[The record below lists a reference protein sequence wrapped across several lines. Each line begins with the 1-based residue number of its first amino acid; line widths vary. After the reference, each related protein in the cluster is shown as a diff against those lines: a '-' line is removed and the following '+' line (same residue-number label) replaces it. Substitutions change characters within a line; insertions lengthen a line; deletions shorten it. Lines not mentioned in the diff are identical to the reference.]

1 MIFPQAAK
9 GQSSKSQTE
18 KLQLAPCGKTTAK
31 HAKVKQRKG
40 QPIQT
45 SKVVQWL
52 FPLQY
57 AHQAKQGHHLVQHS
71 HTYIKAAQST
81 YNMSVMDSLMQSFF
95 IWPLT
100 CCLETRKC
108 IFLYEFIFHVGLN
121 CSTSFHNGNVL
132 NWMGKIDHSS
142 KVSQLLIYFT
152 CFNQYVNNS
161 VNLAL
166 KNITRTPSPLPPL
179 SPSTIIICEIPL
191 HPTKYKKT

>member
-1 MIFPQAAK
+1 
-9 GQSSKSQTE
+9 
-18 KLQLAPCGKTTAK
+18 
-31 HAKVKQRKG
+31 
-40 QPIQT
+40 
-45 SKVVQWL
+45 
-52 FPLQY
+52 
-57 AHQAKQGHHLVQHS
+57 
-71 HTYIKAAQST
+71 
-81 YNMSVMDSLMQSFF
+81 MSVMDSLMQSFF

-161 VNLAL
+161 VNLAF
-166 KNITRTPSPLPPL
+166 KICPEHHPPCPL
-179 SPSTIIICEIPL
+179 SHLLQLSYVKYLYIQPNTKNLAIVIVIQGKRFSKMHEELPL
-191 HPTKYKKT
+191 LEYKVIWSLVLKQHPGLPL